1 MKHPR
6 IKICGITRLKDA
18 RLVADLGADYIGVI
32 FHRASPRFVTIE
44 RALKIR
50 QAVGPLVQIA
60 AVFVNDRP
68 ERIISICRKLQCSM
82 VQLHGSE
89 SNQIIKLLQK
99 AGLKVARA
107 FYVTSESGWKDV
119 RETIADFALV
129 DNQTASLA
137 GGSGQTFDWNC
148 APERPVP
155 NLILSGGL
163 NVRNFSEGIKLFIP
177 AILDFNSGVEDSPG
191 KKSERKLRQLFR
203 IFNKLSRNTR

>member
-1 MKHPR
+1 VKHPR
-6 IKICGITRLKDA
+6 IKICGIIRLKDA
-18 RLVADLGADYIGVI
+18 RLVADLGADYIGLI

-44 RALKIR
+44 RAIKIR
-50 QAVGPLVQIA
+50 QAVGPLMQLV

-82 VQLHGSE
+82 VQLHGS
-89 SNQIIKLLQK
+89 QTDQFIKSLQK

-107 FYVTSESGWKDV
+107 FYVTRKYGWKDV

-129 DNQTASLA
+129 DNQTSSLA
-137 GGSGQTFDWNC
+137 GGTGNTFDWKF
-148 APERPVP
+148 ATERPVP

-163 NVRNFSEGIKLFIP
+163 NVRNFSEGIKLFTP

-191 KKSERKLRQLFR
+191 KKSERKLTQLFGA
-203 IFNKLSRNTR
+203 FNKLHGKTR